1 MKEVFFL
8 VNGPG
13 EISGWLYPL
22 IRWIKDYNPS
32 WVRDFSFNVILT
44 PCQFASGEEE
54 NVLRSW
60 QFFNKIIPSREYWNC
75 FRPINKEE
83 SILFHIGGDLFFN
96 LILSKIWK
104 SIPVAYVEKE
114 FWSERFYKRVYS
126 VKNIKISNSITVGDL
141 RFDFLP
147 NNGFSEK
154 GKIALFPGSRAYGLR
169 FYIPFYLVLVRE
181 LIKDFNDLSFTMF
194 FSPFI
199 NKEIKAKIINKFK
212 PFLEVLPIEIQ
223 DLDDMTELKDYSL
236 AITLPGTNTI
246 QLAYMKIPMFVILPL
261 HRTEFIPL
269 EGLANV
275 IKGRLRDKLIEVYL
289 SKNPYLALPNK
300 LYPGIVPEIVG
311 KFKFKDVVIMLKKIL
326 YNREILIKIHME
338 LKEKFNKD
346 YLSSEIIWNDIYNEV
361 LKKII

>member
-1 MKEVFFL
+1 MKEIYFL

-22 IRWIKDYNPS
+22 IRWVEEYNPD
-32 WVRDFSFNVILT
+32 WIRDFSFNVILT

-60 QFFNKIIPSREYWNC
+60 NFFDRIISSKDYWKC
-75 FRPINKEE
+75 FRLTKKQS

-96 LILSKIWK
+96 LILSRIWK

-114 FWSERFYKRVYS
+114 FWSERFYSRVYS
-126 VKNIKISNSITVGDL
+126 IRDIKFKNSIPVGDL

-154 GKIALFPGSRAYGLR
+154 GKVALLPGSRAYGLR
-169 FYIPFYLVLVRE
+169 FYIPFYLALVRE
-181 LIKDFNDLSFTMF
+181 LVRDFNDLSFTVF

-199 NKEIKAKIINKFK
+199 NKDIKNRIINKFR
-212 PFLEVLPIEIQ
+212 PFFEMFHIEIE
-223 DLDDMTELKDYSL
+223 DLTNMNKLKDYSL

-269 EGLANV
+269 EGLAN
-275 IKGRLRDKLIEVYL
+275 IIRGRLRDKLIEVYL

-300 LYPGIVPEIVG
+300 MYPGIVPEMVG
-311 KFKFKDVVIMLKKIL
+311 KFQFKDVVIALKKIL
-326 YNREILIKIHME
+326 YNREILVKIHMA
-338 LKEKFNKD
+338 LKERFNKN
-346 YLSSEIIWNDIYNEV
+346 YLSSEIIWNDIRDEILEKV
-361 LKKII
+361 A